1 MTKYKIIGIA
11 IKDRIK
17 EANRTQAILSKHA
30 NIIKSRL
37 GFHEV
42 SESSCSRVGF
52 VILQIIDKP
61 DQYEIL
67 KSELNLIGGIEVQEM
82 NFSI

>member
-1 MTKYKIIGIA
+1 MSNYKIIGIA

-17 EANRTQAILSKHA
+17 EANKTQIILSKYAH
-30 NIIKSRL
+30 IVKTRL

-42 SESSCSRVGF
+42 SENTCSRVGF
-52 VILQIIDKP
+52 IILHIVDLPEEFFK
-61 DQYEIL
+61 L
-67 KSELNLIGGIEVQEM
+67 KMELTEIGGIEVQEM

>member
-1 MTKYKIIGIA
+1 MTNYKIVGIA

-17 EANRTQAILSKHA
+17 EAQKTQAILTKHA
-30 NIIKSRL
+30 CIIKSRL

-42 SESSCSRVGF
+42 SEYTCSRVGF
-52 VILQIIDKP
+52 IILQIIDDKERYSLFLA
-61 DQYEIL
+61 DL
-67 KSELNLIGGIEVQEM
+67 KTIEGIEVQEM

>member
-1 MTKYKIIGIA
+1 MTNYKIIGIA

-17 EANRTQAILSKHA
+17 EAGKTQQILTKHA
-30 NIIKSRL
+30 GIIRSRL

-42 SESSCSRVGF
+42 SEYTCSRVGF
-52 VILQIIDKP
+52 IILQIIDNQKEYQLLI
-61 DQYEIL
+61 DDL
-67 KSELNLIGGIEVQEM
+67 KLIGGIDVQEM

>member
-1 MTKYKIIGIA
+1 MTNYKIVGIA

-17 EANRTQAILSKHA
+17 EAGKTQAILSKHA
-30 NIIKSRL
+30 CIIRSRL

-42 SESSCSRVGF
+42 SEYTCSRVGF
-52 VILQIIDKP
+52 ILLQIIDDKEHYSLLLA
-61 DQYEIL
+61 DL
-67 KSELNLIGGIEVQEM
+67 KTIEGIEVQEM